1 MNPNYIIIKADKSL
15 YSLSVNSIL
24 YVLARKNY
32 CHVITDQRKYVVRTT
47 FAKLLHGPLKKTLSK
62 LNRSMAFNASRV
74 TGLMIN
80 EMHFDNHCHA
90 LHPTYLMKISK
101 NPDQKA

>member
-1 MNPNYIIIKADKSL
+1 MNPNNIVIKADKAL
-15 YSLSVNSIL
+15 YIIPMNDIL
-24 YVLARKNY
+24 YITVKGNY
-32 CHVITDQRKYVVRTT
+32 CHVFTEKREYVVRST
-47 FAKLLHGPLKKTLSK
+47 FSKMLDGRLKKHMSL
-62 LNRSMAFNASRV
+62 LNRSMAFNANRV